1 MMTTVNYNLV
11 VFILTMLNSMLG
23 CVHARPNHADGI
35 ESDLVP
41 QVATTRATTKMSL
54 DDGLPMDFEP
64 TPIFNEDAENFWES
78 CKFPRC
84 VFMDEETGSAR
95 VSCRSFRNTTRKRIY
110 KVFVEP
116 YCYDAL
122 VTDVETGTKVMIQDG
137 LTREYAL
144 QEAIKAL
151 IKWLISSGHMT
162 ESTSCLVP
170 AYSSPLVLIQG
181 SCPPGTGIKC
191 DTVCEFACSGASYT
205 MVGNPTIKC
214 KPNTTLSDVFPRC
227 QAKKLPTTTTKTA
240 SSTKHVPDTTTTS
253 PPSTTKKSPSTKRMN
268 SSTTENALTTGNQT
282 TAQSPPT
289 TKNPLTL
296 EGSSTKKG
304 SGTSEG
310 PTTKDNPT
318 TKIRPSPTTP
328 RRPITLSH
336 STPKTVP
343 STSAL
348 PQTSRTFRKFGFI
361 GILGVPLLLLP
372 VIYIIYK
379 LRHRHDKQQYRVL
392 DENTVEDDIVDIPP
406 DADGLY
412 KDMHISPALP
422 TDQQLNREECY
433 PMDQRNKGL
442 VFILNNYRFGPDRTT
457 ERTGS
462 DVDLANVKHV
472 FTEIGYTAD
481 ESQNLTAQG
490 IRQKLKSLTRKIL
503 TSHTSVVLVFMSH
516 GKKEGIQ
523 GTDEGV
529 VTVEEIKDMFSG
541 NNCPALIGKPKIM
554 IFQACRGEKI
564 TPSAPSLSTSAVDN
578 EICADFVGTDGGA
591 GDGGATMVTGGEACS
606 TSPGR
611 AGGGGVGEVEI
622 DCSVADNADMFIAQ
636 STSEGMGRNND
647 GGEQNGSWFIQALCE
662 ELIASAHDHHL
673 DDIMTKVTDR
683 VKRQEGYMVYQ
694 RRRQLTLQT
703 PQIIKQ
709 GIGKKIFFLPKYP
722 PPAGY

>member
-1 MMTTVNYNLV
+1 MV
-11 VFILTMLNSMLG
+11 
-23 CVHARPNHADGI
+23 RDGF
-35 ESDLVP
+35 
-41 QVATTRATTKMSL
+41 TR
-54 DDGLPMDFEP
+54 
-64 TPIFNEDAENFWES
+64 EDAL
-78 CKFPRC
+78 R
-84 VFMDEETGSAR
+84 
-95 VSCRSFRNTTRKRIY
+95 
-110 KVFVEP
+110 
-116 YCYDAL
+116 DA
-122 VTDVETGTKVMIQDG
+122 TKV
-137 LTREYAL
+137 
-144 QEAIKAL
+144 L
-151 IKWLISSGHMT
+151 IDWLISTGHMT
-162 ESTSCLVP
+162 ESTSCYVP

-181 SCPPGTGIKC
+181 SCPPGEGIKC
-191 DTVCEFACSGASYT
+191 DTVCEFACSDASYT
-205 MVGNPTIKC
+205 LVGNPTIKC
-214 KPNTTLSDVFPRC
+214 KPNTTLSDIFPRC
-227 QAKKLPTTTTKTA
+227 RAKEQPTPPITTPSITA
-240 SSTKHVPDTTTTS
+240 SSTKHVPDTTTS
-253 PPSTTKKSPSTKRMN
+253 PPSTTKNSPSTKTMN
-268 SSTTENALTTGNQT
+268 SSTTENALTTGNPT
-282 TAQSPPT
+282 TAQGPPA
-289 TKNPLTL
+289 TKDPLTT

-304 SGTSEG
+304 SWTTEG

-318 TKIRPSPTTP
+318 TEISPGPTTP
-328 RRPITLSH
+328 RSPTPPSH

-361 GILGVPLLLLP
+361 GFLGVPLLLLP

-379 LRHRHDKQQYRVL
+379 LRHGHDKQQYRVL

-406 DADGLY
+406 DVDGLY
-412 KDMHISPALP
+412 KDMHIYPALP

-481 ESQNLTAQG
+481 EAQNLTAQG

-636 STSEGMGRNND
+636 STSEGYFSLRSR
-647 GGEQNGSWFIQALCE
+647 QNGSWFIQALCE

-694 RRRQLTLQT
+694 RRRQVKKQT